1 MEAKLWDLDAEL
13 TPSARLA
20 IELLASGGD
29 DRIVLDSETALN
41 RYMSAPYPRRALA
54 FASSTANDIRP
65 EAFRHVT
72 RIVEQGIGDYSQRL
86 TMLSDRIHRAYG
98 LGDECRIVFA
108 PSGTDL
114 EYVALAAVLNRA
126 PGGIHNVLLGAD
138 EVGRG
143 CLHSANGRYFASKT
157 ATGFAARVGAGVEG
171 LENVSLVDIPVRSI
185 DGRANSSNEVAQAI
199 RGEIERARS
208 MGKHA
213 LIHVVHGS
221 KTGLILPRTSDL
233 DRLEAKFGDAFSVV
247 VDACQARISS
257 AAVRDYIARGAMV
270 FLTGSKFMGGPPF
283 SGFALVPSAMIG
295 AAGPLPS
302 GLATIFRRAEW
313 PDEWPGTDSLPDT
326 PNEGLALRLEAS
338 IFEFERFQAIPRD
351 AVERV
356 ILLFQQALAEVLL
369 VPFGFRLVPPYPG
382 GAQDEAL
389 QHPRE
394 MLTLATLDISVLA
407 CGETFSKAEELHRT
421 LAMSGV
427 RLGQP
432 VKSVRTSSGEWAGTL
447 RVGLS
452 MGQIHDYAK
461 LPEGEQYAALAAD
474 LGQVAAAI
482 ERAVANYAAD
492 HAAGRQS
499 LPSTPS
505 RAVRRQG

>member
-1 MEAKLWDLDAEL
+1 MKATPWDIDAEL

-29 DRIVLDSETALN
+29 GRIVLDSKTALN

-72 RIVEQGIGDYSQRL
+72 AIVEQGVGDYARRL
-86 TMLSDRIHRAYG
+86 ASLSERIHRAYG
-98 LGDECRIVFA
+98 LGAECRIVFA

-114 EYVALAAVLNRA
+114 EYVALAAVLHRR

-143 CLHSANGRYFASKT
+143 CLHSANGRYFAGET
-157 ATGFAARVGAGVEG
+157 ATGFAAEAGKVVEG
-171 LENVSLVDIPVRSI
+171 LEQVTLADIPVRCA
-185 DGRANSSNEVAQAI
+185 DGRA
-199 RGEIERARS
+199 RTGGEIAEAVRTEIEQARTE
-208 MGKHA
+208 GKHA

-221 KTGLILPRTSDL
+221 KTGLILPQSSDL
-233 DRLEAKFGDAFSVV
+233 DRLEAEFGDAFTVV

-283 SGFALVPSAMIG
+283 SGFALVPAAMMEV
-295 AAGPLPS
+295 AAQLPA
-302 GLATIFRRAEW
+302 GFATIFRRAEW
-313 PDEWPGTDSLPDT
+313 PARWPGTDILPGTDN
-326 PNEGLALRLEAS
+326 PGLALRLEAS
-338 IFEFERFQAIPRD
+338 IFELERFQSLPRE

-356 ILLFQQALAEVLL
+356 ILLFQEALANTLL
-369 VPFGFRLVPPYPG
+369 VPFGFALVPPYPG
-382 GAQDEAL
+382 EAEEEAL
-389 QHPRE
+389 RHPRE
-394 MLTLATLDISVLA
+394 MLTLATLDISA
-407 CGETFSKAEELHRT
+407 IPCGETFADAEDLHRA
-421 LAMSGV
+421 LAMAGV

-432 VKSVRTSSGEWAGTL
+432 VKSVRTPGGEWAGTL

-461 LPEGEQYAALAAD
+461 LPEAEQYDALAAD

-482 ERAVANYAAD
+482 ERAVAHFSARKS
-492 HAAGRQS
+492 GRRS
-499 LPSTPS
+499 KTRRP
-505 RAVRRQG
+505 VRRQG